1 MFKPKDYSKSV
12 WHRSN
17 IGPNFGGG
25 DLGIRVEPMN
35 GNNCGYCFINLTAY
49 KDIGCD
55 SEGNHVLTGDGKD

>member
-12 WHRSN
+12 YHYSSC
-17 IGPNFGGG
+17 GPNFGGT
-25 DLGIRVEPMN
+25 DLGMCGNPMN
-35 GNNCGYCFINLTAY
+35 GNDNGVCYINCNTY